1 MRVNKTHKET
11 HKERLTLTLK
21 VKNKQVGKTKSMLQ
35 NNPRKKK
42 RKNSHRKQNK
52 EKNYNKKRKIE
63 TLITYTTGWRQYL
76 LLPH

>member
-21 VKNKQVGKTKSMLQ
+21 VKNKQVGKTKSILQ

-42 RKNSHRKQNK
+42 RKNSHRKQKKEKLQKKK
-52 EKNYNKKRKIE
+52 EKN
-63 TLITYTTGWRQYL
+63 
-76 LLPH
+76 